1 MTRDEHVDA
10 FEHTMQLSYE
20 WLREYAEELG
30 SCTAQLAYRCLRA
43 ALHAI
48 RDRLPANESAA
59 LAAQLPLLLRGVYY
73 EGWRPSHVP
82 AALDS
87 VDDVYDEIATV
98 LEGGP
103 HAAPRDVL
111 RAALSVLNDRID
123 AGEIRKLRHQ
133 VGEELRRIWPEPPLG
148 APPAQPVV

>member
-1 MTRDEHVDA
+1 MTRDDHVDA

-20 WLREYAEELG
+20 WLRAYAEELG
-30 SCTAQLAYRCLRA
+30 SGTTQLAYRCLRA

-48 RDRLPANESAA
+48 RDRLPANESAS

-73 EGWRPSHVP
+73 EGWRPAHLP
-82 AALDS
+82 AVVES
-87 VDDVYDEIATV
+87 VEEVYDEIAAD

-111 RAALSVLNDRID
+111 RAALSVLNERID

-133 VGEELRRIWPEPPLG
+133 VGEELRRIWPEPPLDV
-148 APPAQPVV
+148 PPPLPVV

>member
-1 MTRDEHVDA
+1 MTRDDHVDA

-20 WLREYAEELG
+20 WLHAYVEELG
-30 SCTAQLAYRCLRA
+30 SGTTQLAYRCLRA

-82 AALDS
+82 AALAS
-87 VDDVYDEIATV
+87 VDEVYDEIASG

-111 RAALSVLNDRID
+111 RAALSVLNEHID

-133 VGEELRRIWPEPPLG
+133 VGEALREIWPEPPLDLG
-148 APPAQPVV
+148 PAQPAA